1 MSNYL
6 TTGRLIEAK
15 PAHLLDESLA
25 RNSEDARR
33 ATLVSRRQP
42 QHVVDVVRL
51 DLRERRWA
59 ERIAHRF
66 RVTQKVLAKRGY
78 GFNLW
83 KASQLTALGQA
94 FETLAFGSW
103 VSFYMAI
110 QNRIDPSNIPW
121 VDFFKKELGR
131 G

>member
-1 MSNYL
+1 MEGL
-6 TTGRLIEAK
+6 TLPSDIHRL
-15 PAHLLDESLA
+15 LA
-25 RNSEDARR
+25 FLFIDS
-33 ATLVSRRQP
+33 
-42 QHVVDVVRL
+42 
-51 DLRERRWA
+51 DLYA
-59 ERIAHRF
+59 ERISHRF
-66 RVTQKVLAKRGY
+66 RITQKVLAKQGY

-83 KASQLTALGQA
+83 RASAPTPLGQA

-110 QNRIDPSNIPW
+110 GNRIDPSNIPW